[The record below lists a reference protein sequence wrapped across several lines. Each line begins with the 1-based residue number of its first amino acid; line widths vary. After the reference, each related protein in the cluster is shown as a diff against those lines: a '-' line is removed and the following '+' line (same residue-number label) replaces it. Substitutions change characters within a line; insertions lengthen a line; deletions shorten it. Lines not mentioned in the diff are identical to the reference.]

1 METIKNKSKSAYHL
15 AGIIPVA
22 GQPLDFKMDW
32 SDCLMPVAPNYTA
45 IESAVYECAYAGCET
60 IWIVCNDDTSPL
72 IRHRVGEYVFDPVWF
87 HRSMDKFPSESRKVI
102 PIFYVP
108 VHPKDRDRR
117 DCLAWS
123 VLHGSLTAF
132 KIGHKISKWT
142 APDRYYV
149 SFPYGIFDPRILRP
163 HRKLISSHAPF
174 YLRYNN
180 KTIKDGEYLSF
191 TFNGE
196 DFVRFRRVIRKEG
209 TGSWDPNSELRDGL
223 YPTERLPIEKRWSAR
238 HFSLDK
244 IFKDVILDKVGVVNL
259 QWYYNIGSWKGYTE
273 FLGSKERELFERPSK
288 KLLGYKEFNPIGED
302 NDN

>member
-1 METIKNKSKSAYHL
+1 MS
-15 AGIIPVA
+15 
-22 GQPLDFKMDW
+22 W

-45 IESAVYECAYAGCET
+45 IESAVYECAMAGCET

-87 HRSMDKFPSESRKVI
+87 NRSMDRFPSTSRRVI

-108 VHPKDRDRR
+108 IHPTDRDRR
-117 DCLAWS
+117 DCLGWS
-123 VLHGSLTAF
+123 VLHGALTAF

-149 SFPYGIFDPRILRP
+149 SFPYGVFDPTIIRP
-163 HRKLISSHAPF
+163 HRKLISSQSPF
-174 YLRYNN
+174 CLRYAG

-196 DFVRFRRVIRKEG
+196 DFVRFRRTIRKEG
-209 TGSWDPNSELRDGL
+209 TGAWDPDSELRDGL

-244 IFKDVILDKVGVVNL
+244 IFRDVILDNVGIIDL
-259 QWYYNIGSWKGYTE
+259 QWYYNIGSWKGYKQ
-273 FLGSKERELFERPSK
+273 FLGSSDELERPSEQ
-288 KLLGYKEFNPIGED
+288 LLGYKEFNPIGED
-302 NDN
+302 NADNQSTS

>member
-1 METIKNKSKSAYHL
+1 
-15 AGIIPVA
+15 
-22 GQPLDFKMDW
+22 
-32 SDCLMPVAPNYTA
+32 
-45 IESAVYECAYAGCET
+45 
-60 IWIVCNDDTSPL
+60 
-72 IRHRVGEYVFDPVWF
+72 
-87 HRSMDKFPSESRKVI
+87 
-102 PIFYVP
+102 
-108 VHPKDRDRR
+108 
-117 DCLAWS
+117 
-123 VLHGSLTAF
+123 LHGSLTAF

-149 SFPYGIFDPRILRP
+149 SFPYGIFDPKILRP
-163 HRKLISSHAPF
+163 HRKLISSQTPF
-174 YLRYNN
+174 YLQHNN

-209 TGSWDPNSELRDGL
+209 TGSWDPDSKLRDGL
-223 YPTERLPIEKRWSAR
+223 YPTKRLPIEKRWSAR

-244 IFKDVILDKVGVVNL
+244 IFKDVILDNVGIVDL

-273 FLGSKERELFERPSK
+273 FLGSEEQEHFERPSK